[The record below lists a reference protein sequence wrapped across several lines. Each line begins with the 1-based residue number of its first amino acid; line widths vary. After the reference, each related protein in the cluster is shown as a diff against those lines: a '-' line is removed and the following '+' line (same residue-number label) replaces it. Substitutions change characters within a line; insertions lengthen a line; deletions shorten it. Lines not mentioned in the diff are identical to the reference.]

1 MIERMSGSTDD
12 TMITPEEAFDF
23 VRDALCI
30 PAPSTK
36 FEASPK
42 DFLQDL
48 LRAYFHHIP
57 FQNLKNI
64 ATPHRKRHVPT
75 VAEIKLKRLGLMSR
89 SSLATSKKP
98 GTTRRPKSPQFDKC
112 EGSSAI
118 GAGRRERESRCFAQ
132 FPSTSRTSHLCTM
145 SPSWFSSF
153 PANDDVISF
162 VCSQVGGH
170 PAKQTMEAFLSP
182 MRMSGST
189 DDTMI
194 TPEEAFD
201 FVRDALCIP
210 APSTKFEASPK
221 DFLQDLLRAYFHHI
235 PFQNVK
241 NIATPHRKRHVPSVA
256 DIKQDIL
263 TDKIGGLYYQ
273 QNVFFYLLLQ
283 ALGFDVT
290 LIACDIEKPSDHAAL
305 IVHNLTS
312 EGSRHW
318 RRRRERE
325 SVFCAVPFDFKDE
338 SPVYP

>member
-75 VAEIKLKRLGLMSR
+75 VAEIK
-89 SSLATSKKP
+89 
-98 GTTRRPKSPQFDKC
+98 
-112 EGSSAI
+112 
-118 GAGRRERESRCFAQ
+118 
-132 FPSTSRTSHLCTM
+132 
-145 SPSWFSSF
+145 
-153 PANDDVISF
+153 
-162 VCSQVGGH
+162 
-170 PAKQTMEAFLSP
+170 
-182 MRMSGST
+182 
-189 DDTMI
+189 
-194 TPEEAFD
+194 
-201 FVRDALCIP
+201 
-210 APSTKFEASPK
+210 
-221 DFLQDLLRAYFHHI
+221 
-235 PFQNVK
+235 
-241 NIATPHRKRHVPSVA
+241 
-256 DIKQDIL
+256 QDIL
-263 TDKIGGLYYQ
+263 TDKIGGLCYQ

-290 LIACDIEKPSDHAAL
+290 LIACDIEEPSDHAAV

-312 EGSRHW
+312 EGSRHYAD
-318 RRRRERE
+318 
-325 SVFCAVPFDFKDE
+325 VGNGNPYFCAVPFDFKDE
-338 SPVYP
+338 SPVYHESFLRFKFSRQDDVIFCLHQVDGHPAKQTMEAFPVTDGWYRFIRINFKRGVEVAHFKPSMTPRYVSIDDMPRHFFLTSLRCMAFPDGRFVCISNTTLLIENEPGCISKSYFRSRKEIKEAFAKYFPQISQSMLDEAMNDDYVKLDYKKGIL